1 MNLKLENAYKEYNGV
16 RVLDIDNLE
25 FAEGKIYVILGS
37 NGSGKSTLINCIA
50 GLNSLSGGRVLYNK
64 ECMNNKI
71 RNNISIMVQ
80 KTYLFDD
87 TSLNNVISGLKYR
100 KFNTNE
106 ISKRLEKYLSFFD
119 INELRNK
126 KSKWLSGGERAK
138 IALLR
143 TAILETELTFLDEP
157 TASMDIESTIKAE
170 VLIKSMSGEKR
181 TVVIIT
187 HDIYQAGRIAD
198 YVLFMDK
205 GKVLEMGLKDKV
217 LKNPENNLIK
227 QLMNTKI

>member
-1 MNLKLENAYKEYNGV
+1 MNLKLENVYKEYTGV

-50 GLNSLSGGRVLYNK
+50 GLNSISGGSILYNK
-64 ECMNNKI
+64 ELMNNKI

-80 KTYLFDD
+80 KPYLFDD
-87 TSLNNVISGLKYR
+87 TSLNNVVSGLKYR
-100 KFNTNE
+100 KFNTNK
-106 ISKRLEKYLSFFD
+106 ICKRLEKYLSFFD
-119 INELRNK
+119 ISELKNK

-170 VLIKSMSGEKR
+170 VLIKSMSDEKR

-217 LKNPENNLIK
+217 LKNPENNLVK
-227 QLMNTKI
+227 QFMNMKI

>member
-1 MNLKLENAYKEYNGV
+1 MNLKLENVYKEYTGV

-50 GLNSLSGGRVLYNK
+50 GLNSISGGSILYNK
-64 ECMNNKI
+64 ELMNNKI

-80 KTYLFDD
+80 KPYLFEN
-87 TSLNNVISGLKYR
+87 TSLNNVVSGLKYR

-119 INELRNK
+119 ISELKNK

-170 VLIKSMSGEKR
+170 VLINSMSDEKR

-217 LKNPENNLIK
+217 LKNPENNLVK
-227 QLMNTKI
+227 QFMNMKI